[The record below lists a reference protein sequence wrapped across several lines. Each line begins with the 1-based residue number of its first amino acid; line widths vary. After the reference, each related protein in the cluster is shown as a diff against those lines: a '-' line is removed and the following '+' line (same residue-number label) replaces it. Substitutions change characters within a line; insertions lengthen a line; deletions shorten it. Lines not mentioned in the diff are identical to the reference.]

1 MIETLS
7 PRVPKKS
14 ADAQNSPIL
23 KTTLATREKKSR
35 PKEPSSVMSSSSS
48 ASEGE
53 LPDTRH
59 KANTVN
65 SRNETAINGSNRS
78 FGLDGACENYR
89 ALSRSPSPYR
99 RKRTPSRSPSPYRK
113 NRTVDRSPSAYRR
126 SRADHSASDARG
138 YKRKA
143 SPPRGRP
150 DKRYH
155 TDRSRHGEPRRPAA
169 PPPPSSARDRKDAV
183 DRSHAKPI
191 SYAEVENPNPVP
203 DFRGLPRDNHRQQP
217 RPSDRRREET
227 HQPHGQKQQP
237 PPDRAKAPA
246 AQAVAA
252 HTSVSEDVEM

>member
-1 MIETLS
+1 M
-7 PRVPKKS
+7 
-14 ADAQNSPIL
+14 
-23 KTTLATREKKSR
+23 SR
-35 PKEPSSVMSSSSS
+35 SSS

-78 FGLDGACENYR
+78 FGLDGAYDNYR

-113 NRTVDRSPSAYRR
+113 NRAVDRSPSPYRR
-126 SRADHSASDARG
+126 SRADQSGSDSRG

-155 TDRSRHGEPRRPAA
+155 TDRSRHGEPRRAA
-169 PPPPSSARDRKDAV
+169 GPPQPSFARDRKDVV

-203 DFRGLPRDNHRQQP
+203 DFRQGLPRDSREQQQ
-217 RPSDRRREET
+217 RAGDRRPEET
-227 HQPHGQKQQP
+227 HQSREQKQEAP
-237 PPDRAKAPA
+237 AESAKTPA
-246 AQAVAA
+246 AQP
-252 HTSVSEDVEM
+252 SVSEDVEM